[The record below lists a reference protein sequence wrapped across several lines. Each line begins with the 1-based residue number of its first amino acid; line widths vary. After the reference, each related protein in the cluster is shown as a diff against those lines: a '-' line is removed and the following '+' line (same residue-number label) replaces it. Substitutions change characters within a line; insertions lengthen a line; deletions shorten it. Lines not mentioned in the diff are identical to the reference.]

1 MCVELV
7 VMDYSDI
14 GAFDF
19 CLKNSDSFMFGNV
32 MCGGQEPCSGVIG
45 LAQKFKWL

>member
-19 CLKNSDSFMFGNV
+19 CLKNSDSFMLGNYWR
-32 MCGGQEPCSGVIG
+32 GY
-45 LAQKFKWL
+45 